1 MVIPLEVEIYKY
13 WHIYRIVTFLQLNL
27 SHIHISTYTTSN
39 LLATDANRK
48 SYWNINVNNSA
59 KSFLL
64 LLNQPPE
71 YRHIQLSMSVL
82 VITHSCVFERKPK
95 NENCNTF
102 RKLFFFWKP
111 YKSFPQ
117 FKGTFSRSYLQIIH
131 IAKISRIPINK
142 NVFFIWNQ
150 ATVNQE
156 NLGARLV
163 SFSLL

>member
-13 WHIYRIVTFLQLNL
+13 WHIYRIVTVLQLNL

-48 SYWNINVNNSA
+48 LYWNINVNNSA

-64 LLNQPPE
+64 LLNQPLE
-71 YRHIQLSMSVL
+71 YHHIQLSMSVL

-102 RKLFFFWKP
+102 RKLFF
-111 YKSFPQ
+111 SE
-117 FKGTFSRSYLQIIH
+117 S
-131 IAKISRIPINK
+131 PINRSHNSK
-142 NVFFIWNQ
+142 AHF
-150 ATVNQE
+150 
-156 NLGARLV
+156 LGV
-163 SFSLL
+163 ICK